1 MPQRASTQSTLS
13 IIDIKEDVVIMTG
26 KRYRAV
32 FQVKAI
38 NFDLLSEDEQDSI
51 IYAYASLINSLSFP
65 IQILVKTRQLNIT
78 SYLDYLERAK
88 QAQPSTI
95 LKNQISSYQDFVEK
109 LVVENNV
116 LFKTFYVV
124 VPFDGILVNK
134 ASIFDPL
141 INLASGKAVDL
152 SYSQKD
158 LAEAKE
164 KLNQMCND
172 LMAQFQRIGL
182 RTDRLSSKELVGLF
196 YSLYNPEEDGAEQR
210 IGQEIE
216 GYATTMV
223 HPSVG

>member
-13 IIDIKEDVVIMTG
+13 IIDIKEDVVILTG

-78 SYLDYLERAK
+78 AYLDYLERAK
-88 QAQPSTI
+88 QVQPSTV
-95 LKNQISSYQDFVEK
+95 LKNQISSYQEFVNK
-109 LVVENNV
+109 LVIENNV

-124 VPFDGILVNK
+124 VPFDGILTNK

-141 INLASGKAVDL
+141 TSLAGGKKIDT
-152 SYSQKD
+152 SYSTKD

-164 KLNQMCND
+164 KLNQMCSD
-172 LMAQFQRIGL
+172 IMAQFQRIGL
-182 RTDRLSSKELVGLF
+182 RTDRLNSKELIGLY
-196 YSLYNPEEDGAEQR
+196 YSLYNPEEDSAEQR
-210 IGQEIE
+210 VGQEIE
-216 GYATTMV
+216 GYAATMV
-223 HPSVG
+223 HPSVQ